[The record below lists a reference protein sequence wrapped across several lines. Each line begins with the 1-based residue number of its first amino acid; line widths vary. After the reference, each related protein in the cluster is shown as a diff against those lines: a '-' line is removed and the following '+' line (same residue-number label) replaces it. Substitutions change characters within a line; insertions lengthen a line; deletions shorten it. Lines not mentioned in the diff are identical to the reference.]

1 MAKKLLRILLFSMIT
16 LILVMGVI
24 AYSLNEPVPSG
35 TSGKEAD
42 LLALKM
48 EEAINKSAW
57 NNIRWVTW
65 TFPGEKIYV
74 WDKYRQYLQIE
85 WGGKRVIMNLRT
97 KEGKA
102 WQEKQAVSGN
112 TAKKFI
118 KSAWENF
125 CNDSFWFIAP
135 SKISDKGVKR
145 ELVNLATG
153 EKALKIIYQ
162 DGGVT
167 PGDVYLW
174 ELDTKTN
181 LPKSYKMWVKILP
194 IGGLKSTWENW
205 QTLPGGAKVAT
216 IRKIG
221 PMKIKIT
228 NIKSGKTF
236 KDCGLG
242 KDPFYLINQ

>member
-1 MAKKLLRILLFSMIT
+1 MSSSSD
-16 LILVMGVI
+16 G
-24 AYSLNEPVPSG
+24 
-35 TSGKEAD
+35 
-42 LLALKM
+42 
-48 EEAINKSAW
+48 
-57 NNIRWVTW
+57 
-65 TFPGEKIYV
+65 KIYV

-85 WGGKRVIMNLRT
+85 WGGKRVIMNLST

-102 WQEKQAVSGN
+102 WQENQAVSGN

-162 DGGVT
+162 DGGIT

-205 QTLPGGAKVAT
+205 RTLPGGAKVAT

-221 PMKIKIT
+221 LMKIKIT

-236 KDCGLG
+236 NDCGLG